1 MRSPRLALS
10 AVILLA
16 AGAAQAKDGC
26 TVSVGPAD
34 VVKKTGEV
42 VIEAG
47 QVVDNAI
54 ALAGAVRVRRGAVVK
69 TAVAVKGDVVVE
81 DGGEV
86 TETALALGGSVRVRR
101 GGLVKGSTVQLK
113 AGGLRIEG
121 GDHGGKVSGDLS
133 VDGESLSTKLL
144 VALVGS
150 LQDCTL
156 EPKAN

>member
-1 MRSPRLALS
+1 MRPALLALP
-10 AVILLA
+10 VVVLLA
-16 AGAAQAKDGC
+16 AGSARAKDGC

-34 VVKKTGEV
+34 VVKKAGEV

-54 ALAGAVRVRRGAVVK
+54 ALDGAVRVRRGAVVK

-81 DGGEV
+81 DGGQV
-86 TETALALGGSVRVRR
+86 TETALALGGAVKVRP
-101 GGLVKGSTVQLK
+101 GGRVQGSTVQLK
-113 AGGLRIEG
+113 EGGLRLHGKEG
-121 GDHGGKVSGDLS
+121 HQLSGDLS

-150 LQDCTL
+150 LRDCTL
-156 EPKAN
+156 EPKAD